1 MMFLFSA
8 IFGRITETIYG
19 ITCNTSSMARTK
31 VTSKHQTTIPQEVRK
46 VLKVK
51 PGEEVEWYVVKGLVV
66 VDASKKMKNPVEFL
80 VSQVK
85 LDLDAVRLVREARED
100 FR

>member
-1 MMFLFSA
+1 M
-8 IFGRITETIYG
+8 
-19 ITCNTSSMARTK
+19 
-31 VTSKHQTTIPQEVRK
+31 
-46 VLKVK
+46 
-51 PGEEVEWYVVKGLVV
+51 VKGLVI
-66 VDASKKMKNPVEFL
+66 VDSSKKMKDPVGFL